1 MTIQPTRRWLTR
13 AEAAEHARRSPATI
27 DRWSRAARLK
37 SATGLIDVELLDA
50 YISDGR
56 PGVLRVRRARKQA
69 A

>member
-1 MTIQPTRRWLTR
+1 MSRQWLTR

-37 SATGLIDVELLDA
+37 TAAGLIDAELLDA
-50 YISDGR
+50 YITDGR
-56 PGVLRVRRARKQA
+56 PGVLRVRRERKRA